1 MKELE
6 LIKENALKSN
16 PLSGISGIRG
26 TKRPE
31 REKSSGTGYTPENKQ
46 KAMQQQYDENMV
58 NTALKSHQAEK

>member
-6 LIKENALKSN
+6 LIKENALKFN
-16 PLSGISGIRG
+16 PPSSIIGVRG

-31 REKSSGTGYTPENKQ
+31 REKSSGSGCTPENKQ

-58 NTALKSHQAEK
+58 NTD

>member
-6 LIKENALKSN
+6 LIKENALKFN
-16 PLSGISGIRG
+16 PPSSIIGIRG

-31 REKSSGTGYTPENKQ
+31 REKSGSGYTPENKQ

-58 NTALKSHQAEK
+58 NTE